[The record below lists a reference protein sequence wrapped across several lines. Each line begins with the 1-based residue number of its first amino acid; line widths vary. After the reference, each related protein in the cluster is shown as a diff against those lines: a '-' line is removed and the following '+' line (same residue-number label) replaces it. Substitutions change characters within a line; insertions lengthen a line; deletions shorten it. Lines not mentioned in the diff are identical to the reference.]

1 MEEINMGKNFDIT
14 KQDENI
20 VISLTVKELLSLAGD
35 KFAYDKSLL
44 IEARKKIKKQLE
56 EVMNS

>member
-1 MEEINMGKNFDIT
+1 MGKNFDIT